1 MSADPL
7 DRLSAPKPV
16 DRGTDAVAQVKQIRR
31 KTFKQFILFNMV
43 GVINTAV
50 DFAVYS
56 LLIWAG
62 LHYITGQ
69 ILSYAAGM
77 GNSYLMNTLITFR
90 GASAEDG
97 GGAQDRGRPVRFIVL
112 NLAVLLISLG
122 LLYLT
127 KEGWGINP
135 FLAKLVVTCITVVLN
150 FVGSK
155 WWVFMRQK

>member
-7 DRLSAPKPV
+7 DRLSTPIEN
-16 DRGTDAVAQVKQIRR
+16 RTDAVAQVKQLRR

-62 LHYITGQ
+62 LHYIPGQ

-90 GASAEDG
+90 GTSSEAG
-97 GGAQDRGRPVRFIVL
+97 GTAQDRGRPIRFIVL

-122 LLYLT
+122 LLFLI
-127 KEGWGINP
+127 KESWGINP

-155 WWVFMRQK
+155 WWVFKRQK